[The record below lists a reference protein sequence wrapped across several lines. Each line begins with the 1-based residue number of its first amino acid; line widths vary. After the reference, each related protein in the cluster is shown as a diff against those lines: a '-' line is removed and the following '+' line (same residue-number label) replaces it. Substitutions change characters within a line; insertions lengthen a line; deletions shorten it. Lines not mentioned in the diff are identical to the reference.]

1 MTDLEKKGKK
11 LFENSEKIVPFE
23 NKVWLS
29 SPTMHG
35 EKLEYMKAAYDTNWM
50 STVGENINELERLA
64 EDHMGGMHAVA
75 LSCGTAA
82 LHLAVKLAAG
92 KLYGS
97 SSGIS
102 TPDGL
107 GRGGSLYGRRVF
119 CTDMTFDAT
128 VNPVVYEGGEPVF
141 IDTEEE
147 TWNMSPE
154 ALERAFGIYPDVK
167 LVVMAHLYGTPGR
180 IQEIREICDVHGA
193 LLIEDAAESL
203 GAACRDAEGEMRQ
216 TGTFGDYSIISF
228 NGNKIITGS
237 SGGMILCHTKEEA
250 DKARKWSTQSR
261 EDAPWYQ
268 HEELGY
274 NYRMSNVIAGVV
286 RGQWGHLWE
295 HIERKKEIYE
305 RYREGLKDLP
315 VRMNPYDA
323 ENSTPNFW
331 LSCLLVDREA
341 LCESVRSEKGFGYR
355 SEKGKSCP
363 DEILEALQS
372 INAEGRPIWKPMHM
386 QPVYRMNKFIQMNGF
401 VMREG
406 NGRAKS
412 NAYIGGGAVG
422 RDGKPLDMGMDIFE
436 RGLCLPS
443 DVKMTEGEQERIID
457 VIIRCFK

>member
-1 MTDLEKKGKK
+1 MFIKSEDLQPFEKK
-11 LFENSEKIVPFE
+11 I
-23 NKVWLS
+23 WLS

-35 EKLEYMKAAYDTNWM
+35 EELEYMKKAYETNWM
-50 STVGENINELERLA
+50 STVGENINELEKTA
-64 EDHMGGMHAVA
+64 GFYMGGMHAVA

-82 LHLAVKLAAG
+82 LHLAVKLAAE
-92 KLYGS
+92 KVYGS

-119 CTDMTFDAT
+119 CSDMTFDAT

-141 IDTEEE
+141 IDTEYD

-154 ALERAFGIYPDVK
+154 ALEKAFEFYPDVRI
-167 LVVMAHLYGTPGR
+167 VVLAHLYGTPGK
-180 IQEIREICDVHGA
+180 IGEIRKICDSHKA

-203 GAACRDAEGEMRQ
+203 GATYKGKQ
-216 TGTFGDYSIISF
+216 TGAFGDYGIISF

-237 SGGMILCHTKEEA
+237 SGGMLLCHTKEDA

-286 RGQWGHLWE
+286 RGQWGHLQE
-295 HIERKKEIYE
+295 HIDKKKEIYE
-305 RYREGLKDLP
+305 RYREGLKGLP
-315 VRMNPYDA
+315 VRMNSFDA
-323 ENSTPNFW
+323 ENSVPNFW
-331 LSCLLVDREA
+331 LSCLLIDREA
-341 LCESVRSEKGFGYR
+341 LCGSVRSDKGFGYR
-355 SEKGKSCP
+355 SENGKSCP
-363 DEILEALQS
+363 DEILEALKKM
-372 INAEGRPIWKPMHM
+372 NAEGRPVWKPMHM
-386 QPVYRMNKFIQMNGF
+386 QPLYRMNGF
-401 VMREG
+401 VTRAG

-412 NAYIGGGAVG
+412 NAYIEGGTAGK
-422 RDGKPLDMGMDIFE
+422 DGLPLDTGMDIFD

-443 DVKMTEGEQERIID
+443 DIKMKREEQEKITELIHK
-457 VIIRCFK
+457 CFE